1 MNRCCVYTK
10 DQFKTVALS
19 RKLLTVSEDKV
30 NCGQDDYENVHN
42 I

>member
-1 MNRCCVYTK
+1 MNRCCVYSK

-19 RKLLTVSEDKV
+19 RELLTVSEDKV
-30 NCGQDDYENVHN
+30 NFGQDNYENVHN